1 MTSSPTRSL
10 LVALL
15 ALPVIVLAV
24 VSVLLGVPWWIVA
37 PLAVVVVVAAT
48 IVVVRSAPGIVLA
61 RLGVKPADVDGA
73 HVRLAHIVDGLCLAN
88 GIRPPALAIVDDDSL
103 NGLVVGRSADDA
115 TIVVTTGLLEG
126 LGRTELEGVIAHL
139 LARLKAPGLA
149 DETLAAVVIGM
160 WMAPIPVLQR
170 RALAR
175 MVADH
180 PAVLA
185 DREAVSMT
193 RYPPGLVS
201 AFATIQDA
209 DQSLRSAGRST
220 RHLWI
225 DDPARTTNDA
235 IDIPLS
241 ERIDVLQE
249 L

>member
-1 MTSSPTRSL
+1 MTSSPTRVL

-15 ALPVIVLAV
+15 AVPVFVLAV
-24 VSVLLGVPWWIVA
+24 IGVILGVPWWIVA
-37 PLAVVVVVAAT
+37 PLAVLVVVVAT
-48 IVVVRSAPGIVLA
+48 IGVVRSAPGIVLA
-61 RLGVKPADVDGA
+61 RLGVKPADLDGA
-73 HVRLAHIVDGLCLAN
+73 HVRFGHIVDGLCLAN
-88 GIRPPALAIVDDDSL
+88 GIRQPALGIVDDDSP
-103 NGLVVGRSADDA
+103 NGLVVGRSAEEA
-115 TIVVTTGLLEG
+115 TIAVTTGLLEG
-126 LGRTELEGVIAHL
+126 LGRTELEGVLAHL
-139 LARLKAPGLA
+139 LARVRAPGLA

-160 WMAPIPVLQR
+160 WMAPVPVLQR

-175 MVADH
+175 VVADH

-185 DREAVSMT
+185 DREAVAMT

-209 DQSLRSAGRST
+209 DHSLRSAGRST

-225 DDPARTTNDA
+225 DDPARTSNDA

>member
-15 ALPVIVLAV
+15 AAPVVVLAV
-24 VSVLLGVPWWIVA
+24 LGVVLGVPWWIVA
-37 PLAVVVVVAAT
+37 PVAVVVVVVAT

-61 RLGVKPADVDGA
+61 RLGVKPADLDDA
-73 HVRLAHIVDGLCLAN
+73 HVRLGHIVDGLCLAN
-88 GIRPPALAIVDDDSL
+88 GIRQPALAIVDDDSL
-103 NGLVVGRSADDA
+103 NGLVVGRSADEA
-115 TIVVTTGLLEG
+115 TIVVTAGLLEG
-126 LGRTELEGVIAHL
+126 LGRTEPEGVIAHL
-139 LARLKAPGLA
+139 LARVRAPGLA

-160 WMAPIPVLQR
+160 WMAPVPVLQR

-175 MVADH
+175 VVADH

-185 DREAVSMT
+185 DREAVAMT

>member
-1 MTSSPTRSL
+1 MTSSPTRSI

-15 ALPVIVLAV
+15 TVPAIVVVVLAIAV
-24 VSVLLGVPWWIVA
+24 GVPWWIVVPVA
-37 PLAVVVVVAAT
+37 IIAVVAVT
-48 IVVVRSAPGIVLA
+48 IVVVRRAPRMVLA
-61 RLGVKPADVDGA
+61 HLGASPADIEGDHARLV
-73 HVRLAHIVDGLCLAN
+73 HVVDGLCLAN
-88 GIRPPALAIVDDDSL
+88 GIRPPELMVIDDDSP

-115 TIVVTTGLLEG
+115 TLALTSGLLEQ
-126 LGRTELEGVIAHL
+126 LGRIELEGVVAHL

-160 WMAPIPVLQR
+160 WMAPVPVLQR
-170 RALAR
+170 RALTQ
-175 MVADH
+175 VVGDH
-180 PAVLA
+180 PSVLA

-201 AFATIQDA
+201 AFATIARA

-225 DDPARTTNDA
+225 DDPVRTANDA
-235 IDIPLS
+235 IDIPLD

>member
-1 MTSSPTRSL
+1 MTSSPTRTL

-15 ALPVIVLAV
+15 AVPVIVLAV
-24 VSVLLGVPWWIVA
+24 LSVVLGVPWWIVA
-37 PLAVVVVVAAT
+37 PLAVALVVVAT
-48 IVVVRSAPGIVLA
+48 ILVVRRAPGIVLA
-61 RLGVKPADVDGA
+61 RLGVSPADVGGD
-73 HVRLAHIVDGLCLAN
+73 HTRLAHVVDGLCLSN
-88 GIRPPALAIVDDDSL
+88 GIRPPSLAVLVDESP
-103 NGLVVGRSADDA
+103 NGLVVGRSADEA
-115 TIVVTTGLLEG
+115 TIVVTTGLLDS
-126 LGRTELEGVIAHL
+126 LGRTELEGAVAHL

-160 WMAPIPVLQR
+160 WLAPVPVLQR

-175 MVADH
+175 VVADH

-201 AFATIQDA
+201 AFATIQRA
-209 DQSLRSAGRST
+209 DGSLRSAGRST